1 MRNLSR
7 MTAVLACVAVLLLA
21 LPANAAPPPRA
32 HAVAQASTA
41 QAVAAWLGSLW
52 TDLTRL
58 FAPGISQ
65 PGGSGDENPTQLID
79 EALAQDAVIGDHV
92 WQSQIGT
99 ERLTNERN

>member
-21 LPANAAPPPRA
+21 LPAHAAPPPRA

-41 QAVAAWLGSLW
+41 QTVATWLGSLW

-58 FAPGISQ
+58 FAPGTDQ
-65 PGGSGDENPTQLID
+65 PAGSGSKALKTDRPVQPRSLGPSQAGSCID
-79 EALAQDAVIGDHV
+79 PDGSNCLPY
-92 WQSQIGT
+92 
-99 ERLTNERN
+99 

>member
-65 PGGSGDENPTQLID
+65 PGGSGDETQSVDRPVQPQFFSNSQGGTCID
-79 EALAQDAVIGDHV
+79 PDGCY
-92 WQSQIGT
+92 
-99 ERLTNERN
+99 